1 MTMYYYGMLTGVGG
15 VVVSM
20 ATVAKG
26 TVEWGREGLS
36 LVVGGGL
43 LWSVCCKVTM
53 RWGEG

>member
-36 LVVGGGL
+36 LVVGGGYYGL
-43 LWSVCCKVTM
+43 YVA
-53 RWGEG
+53 R

>member
-1 MTMYYYGMLTGVGG
+1 MA
-15 VVVSM
+15 VSM

-36 LVVGGGL
+36 LVVWGGGGL